1 MSEINTAHFTC
12 KICGKRFKA
21 DKIINQRKNGV
32 GQKICGK
39 CGEYYKT
46 SVKMALSLLL
56 GIIIGLST
64 FFVFDGNWV
73 FIVGCYIVA
82 VLLLFLSPLFF
93 KLKGRN
99 KYYTEDELNELW
111 KK

>member
-1 MSEINTAHFTC
+1 MLETDKAWFTC
-12 KICGKRFKA
+12 KICGKEFKGE
-21 DKIINQRKNGV
+21 KEINQRKKSV